1 MGNKTTNTKSN
12 FGKMGWVMIIYLGI
26 ILYICP
32 VLTGDGFNTL
42 IPQFAQHGMNPT
54 EMLSFVTVA
63 QWIAIFVAFLSVFL
77 IRKFGPRNVTT
88 ISMILIGVLAIVWGR
103 TTTIVLWAAVLC
115 LMQIFVQIASAN
127 SGMSLAAY
135 WFPTRKGLALGWA
148 TMGSNLASATCIY
161 LLTFL
166 FKTFG
171 GLSGGLTAFGVA
183 VIVFAIVGHLIIR
196 DTPEELGLTPDNL
209 PMTREEL
216 EASKAKFEN
225 ATPTKVTVLLRKKEL
240 WLDAIIFGLLGMV
253 TAGLVSQ
260 MVPGLTSMGIEE
272 DRATLL
278 FSATAFIGLVG
289 SYLWGWLDQKL
300 GTRMATFWFGLSYGL
315 GALLLVLVQ
324 PLGWTLW
331 PALILIAGGI
341 GGYVNLMP
349 SMCATIFGRRDFVQA
364 YAVASVITGVIRASV
379 FTILGFAL
387 AQCGSYVYAYGL
399 LAFLGVVAAFL
410 CLPLKE
416 SSFKMYQENNM

>member
-12 FGKMGWVMIIYLGI
+12 FGKMGWVMIVYLGI

-171 GLSGGLTAFGVA
+171 GLSGGLSAFGVA
-183 VIVFAIVGHLIIR
+183 VIVFAVVGHLIIR

-225 ATPTKVTVLLRKKEL
+225 ATPTKVT
-240 WLDAIIFGLLGMV
+240 
-253 TAGLVSQ
+253 
-260 MVPGLTSMGIEE
+260 SMGIDER
-272 DRATLL
+272 RATLL
-278 FSATAFIGLVG
+278 FSATAFIGLAG

-387 AQCGSYVYAYGL
+387 AQFGSYVYAYGL
-399 LAFLGVVAAFL
+399 LAVLGVVAALL

-416 SSFKMYQENNM
+416 STFKMYQENNM

>member
-54 EMLSFVTVA
+54 EMLSFVDGRSMDRDLRGLPVRIPHPKVWPQKRHHYQYDPHRRA
-63 QWIAIFVAFLSVFL
+63 GDRLGPHHHDRAVGRGPLPDADL
-77 IRKFGPRNVTT
+77 RADRFGQLRHEP
-88 ISMILIGVLAIVWGR
+88 
-103 TTTIVLWAAVLC
+103 
-115 LMQIFVQIASAN
+115 
-127 SGMSLAAY
+127 
-135 WFPTRKGLALGWA
+135 
-148 TMGSNLASATCIY
+148 
-161 LLTFL
+161 
-166 FKTFG
+166 G
-171 GLSGGLTAFGVA
+171 GLLVPHPEGSRAGVGDHGLQPRFRYLYLSAHLPVQDLRRSLRRPDRIWRGGHRICHRGAPDHSGYPGGAGSHA
-183 VIVFAIVGHLIIR
+183 GQPSH
-196 DTPEELGLTPDNL
+196 DP
-209 PMTREEL
+209 EEL

-300 GTRMATFWFGLSYGL
+300 GTRMATFWS
-315 GALLLVLVQ
+315 
-324 PLGWTLW
+324 
-331 PALILIAGGI
+331 
-341 GGYVNLMP
+341 
-349 SMCATIFGRRDFVQA
+349 
-364 YAVASVITGVIRASV
+364 
-379 FTILGFAL
+379 
-387 AQCGSYVYAYGL
+387 GSPMAW
-399 LAFLGVVAAFL
+399 ARS
-410 CLPLKE
+410 CWCWC
-416 SSFKMYQENNM
+416 SR